1 MAEEKNYTVEGNI
14 VYADIAKLTDE
25 EVKEIKRFQDFGFE
39 VKYEVYHKAT
49 VKKHKE
55 ANDRNNGVKK
65 AESLKEKY
73 ILNYLEDNDPEAK
86 TAYQEKKDEKGF
98 NGAKYWFMSKYPVD
112 AAVVQAAIEEKDG
125 SLKEFEEAFDK
136 YTKSIKA
143 QNRKNEKENK
153 KLKKALSQGEYMKVY
168 YWNNGLHNK

>member
-25 EVKEIKRFQDFGFE
+25 EVKEVRRFQDFGFE

-73 ILNYLEDNDPEAK
+73 VTNDGQSDV
-86 TAYQEKKDEKGF
+86 TYG
-98 NGAKYWFMSKYPVD
+98 M
-112 AAVVQAAIEEKDG
+112 
-125 SLKEFEEAFDK
+125 LKEVMVNVYDK
-136 YTKSIKA
+136 VDTDTLVGYIDYS
-143 QNRKNEKENK
+143 EVGY
-153 KLKKALSQGEYMKVY
+153 LY
-168 YWNNGLHNK
+168 YYY

>member
-1 MAEEKNYTVEGNI
+1 MADEKNYTVEGNI

-55 ANDRNNGVKK
+55 ENDRNKGVKK
-65 AESLKEKY
+65 VESLKEKD
-73 ILNYLEDNDPEAK
+73 ILDYLEDNDPEAK
-86 TAYQEKKDEKGF
+86 TAYQDKKDEKGF

-112 AAVVQAAIEEKDG
+112 AASVQAAIEKKDG
-125 SLKEFEEAFDK
+125 SLKKVEEAFDK

-153 KLKKALSQGEYMKVY
+153 ELKEPFTKDEYMKVY
-168 YWNNGLHNK
+168 YWQNRLDEK